1 MYEKTKLKPKNKM
14 LMIRARGKLSTEV
27 KLSFNQRFLSGG
39 IFKFSR
45 ETILYMSFDTLVSHP
60 REKRNTPSRFTDAT
74 ETGDTRPPNGPL
86 NSNADFTKEILNDN

>member
-1 MYEKTKLKPKNKM
+1 MYEKTKLEPNNKM
-14 LMIRARGKLSTEV
+14 LMIRARGKLSTDV
-27 KLSFNQRFLSGG
+27 KLSFNQRFFSGD

-45 ETILYMSFDTLVSHP
+45 ETILCMSFDSIP
-60 REKRNTPSRFTDAT
+60 SKRKRNTPSRFTDAT